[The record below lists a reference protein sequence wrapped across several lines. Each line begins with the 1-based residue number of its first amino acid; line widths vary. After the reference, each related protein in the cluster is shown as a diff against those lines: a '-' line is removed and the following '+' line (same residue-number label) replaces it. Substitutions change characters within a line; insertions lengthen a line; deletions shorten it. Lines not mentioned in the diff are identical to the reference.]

1 MTALEPAG
9 SRKVVRLLPPPSRT
23 TPRHAATAT
32 SARHALA
39 PGRHAAAAYLAA
51 KPGRRRE
58 LGRHRASLPRTASGA
73 TAAHTGLNNYDRML
87 FWFAGA
93 LLSLRIAFIGEN
105 VIDEY

>member
-23 TPRHAATAT
+23 TPRHAAT

-39 PGRHAAAAYLAA
+39 PGRRAATAYLALE
-51 KPGRRRE
+51 PDRTRE
-58 LGRHRASLPRTASGA
+58 LGRHRAPLPRTASGA
-73 TAAHTGLNNYDRML
+73 GPAHADLNNYDRML

-93 LLSLRIAFIGEN
+93 LLSLRIAFVGEN
-105 VIDEY
+105 TVDEY